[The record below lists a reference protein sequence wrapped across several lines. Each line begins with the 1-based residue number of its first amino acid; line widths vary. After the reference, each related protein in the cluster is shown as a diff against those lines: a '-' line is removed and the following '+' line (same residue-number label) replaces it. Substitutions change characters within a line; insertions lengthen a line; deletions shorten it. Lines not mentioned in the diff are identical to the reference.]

1 VGGECADGGGFGVTI
16 SPHLDDE
23 AWLLSWLPDA
33 SQDEIERFQEKVA
46 KLWLEGTREDFA
58 RVMAR
63 TEIKEARSLT
73 LEDIRRDLVGVAA

>member
-1 VGGECADGGGFGVTI
+1 MVSDRKRQGSRMTI
-16 SPHLDDE
+16 SPHISD
-23 AWLLSWLPDA
+23 AQWLLSWLPDA

-73 LEDIRRDLVGVAA
+73 LEDIRRDRVEVAA